1 MKIRTMWTIRTIVS
15 EDMIHTQHLLPV
27 LIL

>member
-1 MKIRTMWTIRTIVS
+1 MKIRTMWAIRTIVS